1 MAKNRHANNIHIVS
15 KIAKRVAGGERDFGR
30 VAVKEDGDYV
40 LLNYLASAA
49 YSHDMTRTEEAC
61 RGLLIR
67 TDGKIMALP
76 FNKFYNLGERE
87 CPRLP
92 DESYEV
98 WEKLDGSLGIFSYDS
113 SRFRCTTR
121 GSFDNEYIEFAQAYW
136 DRYVANSGLPYHF
149 TVMVEICFDADPMP
163 RAVYKPEGLYLIA
176 IRDRH
181 SGQDMS
187 IQGMDI
193 SGLSRVTNYSYT
205 IKNLLDYRE
214 ALEGK
219 EGWVVR
225 FDSGIRVKIKTAWY
239 LRLFRAMQSLTPKN
253 IRALMVEAGENWID
267 EFPDDLRPDAN
278 AIQEKIEEQLRATLA
293 RIFKAYSKVA
303 HIEGRKEY
311 ALAVMQDYAD
321 ISSWLFNLRDDK
333 FDELEVLKRLDLTV

>member
-15 KIAKRVAGGERDFGR
+15 KIAKRIAGGERDFGR

-40 LLNYLASAA
+40 LLNYLPSAA

-67 TDGKIMALP
+67 TDGKIVALP
-76 FNKFYNLGERE
+76 MPKYYNLGERE
-87 CPRLP
+87 CPHLP
-92 DESYEV
+92 DEPYEV
-98 WEKLDGSLGIFSYDS
+98 WEKVDGSLILSWYDGHQW
-113 SRFRCTTR
+113 RHNTR
-121 GSFDNEYIEFAQAYW
+121 GSFANEYGEFAQAW
-136 DRYVANSGLPYHF
+136 WTENVDISDIPLHW
-149 TVMVEICFDADPMP
+149 TVMTEACFLADPMP
-163 RAVYKPEGLYLIA
+163 RAVHKPEGLYLIA

-193 SGLSRVTNYSYT
+193 DGLLQITHYSTT
-205 IKNLLDYRE
+205 IETLLDSRE
-214 ALEGK
+214 SLEGT

-253 IRALMVEAGENWID
+253 IRALMVEVGENWID
-267 EFPDDLRPDAN
+267 EFPDDLCPDAFI
-278 AIQEKIEEQLRATLA
+278 IQEEIEERLRVALA
-293 RIFKAYSKVA
+293 RIFEAYSKVA

-333 FDELEVLKRLDLTV
+333 FDELEVLKRLDLAV

>member
-15 KIAKRVAGGERDFGR
+15 KIAKRIASGERDFGR
-30 VAVKEDGDYV
+30 VAVKEDGDYI
-40 LLNYLASAA
+40 LLNYLPSAA

-61 RGLLIR
+61 RGLVIR
-67 TDGKIMALP
+67 TDGKVMALP

-92 DESYEV
+92 NESYEV
-98 WEKLDGSLGIFSYDS
+98 WDKIDGSLGIFSHNDS
-113 SRFRCTTR
+113 HFRCTTR

-136 DRYVANSGLPYHF
+136 DRYVVNSGLPHHF
-149 TVMVEICFDADPMP
+149 TVMVEICFDTDPMP

-193 SGLSRVTNYSYT
+193 NGLSRITSYST
-205 IKNLLDYRE
+205 AIEDLLDSRE
-214 ALEGK
+214 KLEGT

-225 FDSGIRVKIKTAWY
+225 FNSGVRVKIKTAWY

-253 IRALMVEAGENWID
+253 IRALMIEVGKDWID
-267 EFPDDLRPDAN
+267 EFPDDLRPDAFI
-278 AIQEKIEEQLRATLA
+278 IQEEIERRYRAALA
-293 RIFKAYSKVA
+293 RIFRAYSKVA

-321 ISSWLFNLRDDK
+321 ISSWLFNLRDDR